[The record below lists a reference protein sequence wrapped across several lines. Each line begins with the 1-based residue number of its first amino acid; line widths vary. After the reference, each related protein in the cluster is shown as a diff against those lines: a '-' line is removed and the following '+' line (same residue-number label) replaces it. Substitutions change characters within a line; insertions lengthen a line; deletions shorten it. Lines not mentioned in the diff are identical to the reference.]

1 MFFSRRS
8 EITALKHHMD
18 PGIRRSSMFYHR
30 ILATLVVFLC
40 GVCFVSSAAAE
51 GASDEMLSN
60 TCLGCHGPGGVSHG
74 PATPTISGMSEL
86 YIIGAM
92 LAYKYDNDE
101 DKIDEII
108 EADPDFEDVEFF
120 ARTST
125 VMNRIAKGYTEAE
138 IKQISKHFAELPFE
152 SANQEANAG
161 QAKSGA
167 KLHEA
172 HCEKCHEDGG
182 SSAEDDAGVLAGQ
195 WIPYLQYTM
204 ADFASGD
211 REMPKKMKKQM
222 EEAHEAAGDEAMRD
236 LIQFY
241 ANQK

>member
-1 MFFSRRS
+1 MLTKLFKPTLLISILGLFCVN
-8 EITALKHHMD
+8 TA
-18 PGIRRSSMFYHR
+18 S
-30 ILATLVVFLC
+30 
-40 GVCFVSSAAAE
+40 AE
-51 GASDEMLSN
+51 GASASMLAD
-60 TCLGCHGPGGVSHG
+60 TCLGCHGPAGISAG

-101 DKIDEII
+101 DKVDAVI
-108 EADPDFEDVEFF
+108 EADEEMEDVEYF

-125 VMNRIAKGYTEAE
+125 VMNRIAKGYTENE
-138 IKQISKHFAELPFE
+138 IKLLAKHFAGLPFVAAE
-152 SANQEANAG
+152 QTANAE
-161 QAKSGA
+161 QAAAGA
-167 KLHEA
+167 DLHEA

-195 WIPYLQYTM
+195 WIPFLQYTM

-211 REMPKKMKKQM
+211 RDMPKKMKKQM
-222 EEAHEAAGDEAMRD
+222 EEAHAASGDDAMRD

>member
-1 MFFSRRS
+1 
-8 EITALKHHMD
+8 MD
-18 PGIRRSSMFYHR
+18 PGIRRSSMFNHR
-30 ILATLVVFLC
+30 ILATLITLVF
-40 GVCFVSSAAAE
+40 GVCFVSPAAAE
-51 GASDEMLSN
+51 GASAEMLSN
-60 TCLGCHGPGGVSHG
+60 TCLGCHGPGGISKG

-86 YIIGAM
+86 YIIAAM

-108 EADPDFEDVEFF
+108 ESDPDLEDVEYF

-125 VMNRIAKGYTEAE
+125 VMNRIAKGYSEEE
-138 IKQISKHFAELPFE
+138 IKIISKHFAELPFE
-152 SANQEANAG
+152 SAAQSANAD

-195 WIPYLQYTM
+195 WAPYLEYTM

-211 REMPKKMKKQM
+211 RKMPKKMKKQM
-222 EEAHEAAGDEAMRD
+222 EEAHAANEEAIRD

-241 ANQK
+241 INQK

>member
-1 MFFSRRS
+1 MFN
-8 EITALKHHMD
+8 
-18 PGIRRSSMFYHR
+18 HR
-30 ILATLVVFLC
+30 ILATLITIVV
-40 GVCFVSSAAAE
+40 GVSFTSTVAAD
-51 GASDEMLSN
+51 GASAEMLSN
-60 TCLGCHGPGGVSHG
+60 TCLGCHGPGGISAG
-74 PATPTISGMSEL
+74 PATPTISGMSEI

-101 DKIDEII
+101 DKVDAII
-108 EADPDFEDVEFF
+108 EADAEFEDVEFF

-125 VMNRIAKGYTEAE
+125 VMNRISKGYSEEE
-138 IKQISKHFAELPFE
+138 IKTIAKHFAEMPFVTAKNQT
-152 SANQEANAG
+152 ANG
-161 QAKSGA
+161 DQAIAGA

-195 WIPYLQYTM
+195 WVPYLEYTM

-211 REMPKKMKKQM
+211 RDMPKKMKKQM
-222 EEAHEAAGDEAMRD
+222 EEAHAASGDDAVRD

-241 ANQK
+241 ANKK

>member
-1 MFFSRRS
+1 MLN
-8 EITALKHHMD
+8 T
-18 PGIRRSSMFYHR
+18 R
-30 ILATLVVFLC
+30 ILATLLISIV
-40 GVCFVSSAAAE
+40 GVSFVSPATAD
-51 GASDEMLSN
+51 GASAEMLSD
-60 TCLGCHGPGGVSHG
+60 TCLGCHGPGGISAG
-74 PATPTISGMSEL
+74 PATPTISGMSEV

-101 DKIDEII
+101 DKVDEII
-108 EADPDFEDVEFF
+108 EADLELEDVEFF

-125 VMNRIAKGYTEAE
+125 VMNRISKGYSEAE
-138 IKQISKHFAELPFE
+138 IKTIAKHFANLPFE
-152 SANQEANAG
+152 SANQSANAG

-167 KLHEA
+167 TLHET

-195 WIPYLQYTM
+195 WVPYLEYTM

-211 REMPKKMKKQM
+211 RDMPKKMKKQM
-222 EEAHEAAGDEAMRD
+222 EEAHAASGDEAVRD

-241 ANQK
+241 ANKK